1 MALPARRWVSHQPCP
16 CLLRGCF
23 FNMYKIIHKQVIAQD
38 IKKIDISAPAIA
50 SKALPG
56 QFVMV
61 TPVLGE
67 HNIPM
72 TIVDSD
78 ERRSVISLLVHE
90 VGPSTRKLGELSI
103 GDNLYQMVGPLGCG
117 SQMDK
122 YGLVVCV
129 ATGVGAAQILP
140 ICRGLKKKGNKVIGI
155 IGAKSKKVLMLEA
168 QMRVVC
174 DEIFI
179 TTNDGSYERKGLA
192 TGILKELLN
201 KYNVH
206 RVYAIGSVEMM
217 QTAAQMTQEKNIP
230 LRVTLNPY
238 MVNGLGL
245 CGSCRVKIDGQ
256 FHLACVEGPEFD
268 GHKVDYQDLSQRMN
282 ELEPRPWENPTQ
294 RASQKRPG
302 FAIFAK
308 SLWGSIKK

>member
-1 MALPARRWVSHQPCP
+1 
-16 CLLRGCF
+16 
-23 FNMYKIIHKQVIAQD
+23 MYKIVHKQVIAQD
-38 IKKIDISAPAIA
+38 IKKIDIMAPAIA
-50 SKALPG
+50 ARALPG

-61 TPVLGE
+61 TPVSGA

-90 VGPSTRKLGELSI
+90 VGTSSRKLGDLSI
-103 GDNLYQMVGPLGCG
+103 GEAVFQIVGPLGQG
-117 SQMDK
+117 SQLDK
-122 YGLVVCV
+122 YGVVICV
-129 ATGVGAAQILP
+129 ATGIGAAQILP

-192 TGILKELLN
+192 TGLLKELLER
-201 KYNVH
+201 YNVQ

-217 QTAAQMTQEKNIP
+217 QAAARMTREKSIP

-238 MVNGLGL
+238 MANGLGI
-245 CGSCRVKIDGQ
+245 CGSCRVKIKGQ
-256 FHLACVEGPEFD
+256 YRLACVEGPEFD
-268 GHKVDYQDLSQRMN
+268 GHMVDYDDLSQRMN
-282 ELEPRPWENPTQ
+282 APEFVQWENQAHRTSP
-294 RASQKRPG
+294 KRPG
-302 FAIFAK
+302 LATFVK
-308 SLWGSIKK
+308 SLWGTTKK